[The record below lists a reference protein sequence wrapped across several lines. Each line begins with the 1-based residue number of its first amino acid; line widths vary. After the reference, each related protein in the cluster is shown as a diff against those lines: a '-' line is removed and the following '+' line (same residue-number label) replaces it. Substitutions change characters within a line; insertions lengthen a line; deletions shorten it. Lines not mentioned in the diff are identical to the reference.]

1 MSAPVRDT
9 GAGAVLATVSLA
21 TFVALMNYTAPMLTL
36 PGMTASFGTGVSGQ
50 AWLLNGIALGLAALL
65 LVAGSLADDYGRKRV
80 FVAGTAVLAVTVALG
95 AAASSTLTFT
105 LARIAQGGASAAIV
119 ASSLGLLAQAYPQ
132 GPARV
137 RAMGVWGAAL
147 SGGIATGPVASAA
160 LGALDWRVGYALYA
174 VAALVLAAVSART
187 LTESRSP
194 RPGRPD
200 LLGAVVLGLALT
212 ALLAALT
219 VGRDGWL
226 RPAVGELLGATAVL
240 LAAFVA
246 IERRVSAPMLDLGL
260 FRRPAFLAATSSAL
274 FTGLGV
280 IGMFSYFPALLQ
292 QAMGMSELGT
302 AWLLCLWSGVAL
314 LVALQAK
321 RLPERFSAR
330 HQLALGFVLSALGA
344 LTMLGAMSS
353 GSWVRTLPGWLVA
366 GVGSGLLNAAMPRAA
381 VESVPP
387 DRASMGSG
395 ANNTA
400 RYIGSSMGLSLT
412 IVVATSA
419 GSGHGGDSARALAHG
434 ADHALLV
441 GVALMLAGAVGA
453 LAFRERRTARTR
465 AVAVR

>member
-1 MSAPVRDT
+1 MEHRSTPRPGGTA
-9 GAGAVLATVSLA
+9 AALATVVLV
-21 TFVALMNYTAPMLTL
+21 TFVALMNYTAPMLTI
-36 PGMTASFGTGVSGQ
+36 PGMTASFGTGVAGQ

-65 LVAGSLADDYGRKRV
+65 LVAGSFADDYGRKRV
-80 FVAGTAVLAVTVALG
+80 FVAGTAALAVTVALG
-95 AAASSTLTFT
+95 AAATSTLTFT
-105 LARIAQGGASAAIV
+105 LARVAQGGASAAII
-119 ASSLGLLAQAYPQ
+119 ASSLGILAQTFPA

-147 SGGIATGPVASAA
+147 SGGIAAGPVAAAA
-160 LGALDWRVGYALYA
+160 LGTLDWRAGYVLYA
-174 VAALVLAAVSART
+174 AAALVLTPVAART
-187 LTESRSP
+187 LTESRDP

-226 RPAVGELLGATAVL
+226 RPAVAELLAAAVAL
-240 LAAFVA
+240 LAAFAAV
-246 IERRVSAPMLDLGL
+246 ERRSSAPMLDLAL
-260 FRRPAFLAATSSAL
+260 FRRPAFLAATTAAL

-292 QAMGMSELGT
+292 QAVGMSALGT

-314 LVALQAK
+314 LVALQAR
-321 RLPERFSAR
+321 RLPDRFSAR

-353 GSWVRTLPGWLVA
+353 GSWARTVPGWLLA
-366 GVGSGLLNAAMPRAA
+366 GVGSGLLNSAMPRAA

-387 DRASMGSG
+387 ERASMGSG

-412 IVVATSA
+412 LVVATSA
-419 GSGHGGDSARALAHG
+419 HGGSPARALAHG

-441 GVALMLAGAVGA
+441 GVGLMLAGAVCA